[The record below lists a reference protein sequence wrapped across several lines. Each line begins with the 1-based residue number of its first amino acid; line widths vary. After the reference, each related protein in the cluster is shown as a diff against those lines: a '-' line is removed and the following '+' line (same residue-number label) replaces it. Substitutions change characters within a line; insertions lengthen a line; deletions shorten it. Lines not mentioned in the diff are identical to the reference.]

1 MANTA
6 AQRQADYR
14 ARRATAAGG
23 SGERRLNTWVSMEA
37 HVALA
42 RIARRY
48 GVTQR
53 EVLER
58 FILGDDQKILAGLDM
73 ATPESDGYFDCSQEM
88 TQATAQ
94 SAPIKRDAV
103 TDHGAVKAPSYG
115 MLESRVV
122 LLNAE
127 NIGLADKLQAALDE
141 VAALKHALAK
151 SQSVTRH
158 GGSTMKNPRR
168 NP

>member
-1 MANTA
+1 MAKTA

-14 ARRATAAGG
+14 ARRAMATEG

-42 RIARRY
+42 RIAQRY

-53 EVLER
+53 EMLER
-58 FILGDDQKILAGLDM
+58 FILADDERAK
-73 ATPESDGYFDCSQEM
+73 P
-88 TQATAQ
+88 
-94 SAPIKRDAV
+94 APIKRDAV
-103 TDHGAVKAPSYG
+103 TDHGPAKVPSYG
-115 MLESRVV
+115 MLESRAM

-127 NIGLADKLQAALDE
+127 NMGLADKLQAALDE
-141 VAALKHALAK
+141 VAVLKDALAK
-151 SQSVTRH
+151 SQSITRH
-158 GGSTMKNPRR
+158 GRLTMKNPRR